1 MNSYITRT
9 RGEVTVPGDKSISHR
24 SIMLGSIAKGTTR
37 IKGFLEGEDCLSTID
52 CFKKLGI
59 KIEKSGDMI
68 SVFGQGL
75 HGLKAPSN
83 LLYTGNSGT
92 TTRLISGILSAQD
105 FSCTID
111 GDASIRKR
119 PMSRI
124 ITPLSLMGA
133 DIKSEYNNNCAPLH
147 ITGSKLHGIEY
158 TLPVASAQVKSSILL
173 AGLYA
178 EGKTTVTE
186 PAISRNHSELMLA
199 AYGAKIQNSGLTTT
213 IETTDELYSSDIEIP
228 GDISSAAYFIT
239 AALITQNDGILIKNV
254 GVNPTR
260 DGILKVYEAM
270 GGKITRLNERIIAGE
285 PVADLLVSTSELHAT
300 TVEGDIIP
308 TLIDEIPV
316 IVVAAAMAEGT
327 TIIKDA
333 KELKVKESDRI
344 AVMTENMKACG
355 IDITATDDGFIING
369 HSDNIFKE
377 ATVDS
382 HLDHRIAMS
391 FAIANL
397 CCKGNI
403 TIKSKECV
411 DISYPGFYRDL
422 ESIVIE

>member
-1 MNSYITRT
+1 MNSYITST

-59 KIEKSGDMI
+59 EIEKNGDMI

-75 HGLKAPSN
+75 HGLKAPSD

-369 HSDNIFKE
+369 HSDNTFKE

-422 ESIVIE
+422 ESIVI